1 MSGFQHILRQFHPL
15 RSLRAQ
21 ISLTMATV
29 VLSLSTIVS
38 YIAADIS
45 KQQIETSQGEMFAR
59 QAASTVDVLD
69 RSMFERYREIQI
81 AATLDD
87 IRSPG
92 VAVDHKRELL
102 SKLQTTFNAYAW
114 IGICDEKGIG
124 TVGTGKYL
132 EGKDLSKRP
141 WCTQGREKPFIG
153 DVHDALLLSKLLPNP
168 TGEMFYLLD
177 VAAPV
182 FDHSGVLQG
191 VLCGHIFWRW
201 AEEMLNSKRT
211 PDTDLILLSKDGMTL
226 AGPVKARTAF
236 SEIAPQTMRAIASGK
251 TSGYLIERWRDGKT
265 YLVGFAKGSGYRDYP
280 GLGWVTLF
288 RQDVTEAFEP
298 ARQIQQRILLAGA
311 LLGIFFAVLGW
322 VLAGRIARP
331 ILAITASAKKVSRG
345 ELTYT
350 PPVVRGDGEVA
361 QLSDAIHGM
370 VTNLTQEIAERKRA
384 EEGLRLA
391 GKVFENNTEA
401 IVITDA
407 GNRIILVNEAFTT
420 ITGYKP
426 DEVMGQNPRMFS
438 SGKQTSEFYKAFW
451 EQLLAEGYW
460 EGELWNKDKQGRIF
474 PEWVIVILVRDEA
487 GAVTHHIAI
496 YSDITERKQKE
507 ERIQYLANYDVLTG
521 LPNRNLL
528 SDRLS
533 QALSF
538 SKRIGKKVAVL
549 FIDLDHFKNINDTL
563 GHVVGDALL
572 EAVARRLQ
580 QCVRA
585 TDTIARQG
593 GDEFV
598 AIMPDLVHESEAALV
613 AEKII
618 VSMAEPFQIGGHR
631 LTITPSIGVSIFPED
646 SEKPTVLMRNA
657 DMAMYRAKESGR
669 NTFQFFT
676 PEMNRH
682 AQERLHLE
690 MYLRQAISRDELM
703 LHYQP
708 QVDAATGR
716 VISFEALLR
725 WNSAELGAVSP
736 ARFIPVAEETG
747 LILEI
752 GTWVLREACSQ
763 ARRWREAGYA
773 SLPVG
778 VNVSARQFRQADW
791 AETVQAC
798 IQESGIEPGYLELEL
813 TETMLMESGEHLIAT
828 MRRLRESG
836 VRLALDDFGVG
847 YSSLTRL
854 KQFPLDRLKID
865 QAFVRDIGKG
875 ADSDALVTAI
885 AAMGHA
891 MNLKVMAEGVETEAQ
906 LAFLRGLRCEEMQGY
921 YFGRPVPPQE
931 CEKFLRKAV

>member
-1 MSGFQHILRQFHPL
+1 
-15 RSLRAQ
+15 
-21 ISLTMATV
+21 
-29 VLSLSTIVS
+29 
-38 YIAADIS
+38 
-45 KQQIETSQGEMFAR
+45 
-59 QAASTVDVLD
+59 
-69 RSMFERYREIQI
+69 
-81 AATLDD
+81 
-87 IRSPG
+87 
-92 VAVDHKRELL
+92 
-102 SKLQTTFNAYAW
+102 
-114 IGICDEKGIG
+114 
-124 TVGTGKYL
+124 
-132 EGKDLSKRP
+132 
-141 WCTQGREKPFIG
+141 
-153 DVHDALLLSKLLPNP
+153 
-168 TGEMFYLLD
+168 MFYLLD

-182 FDHSGVLQG
+182 FDQAGALQG

-211 PDTDLILLSKDGMTL
+211 PNADLILLSKDGLTL
-226 AGPVKARTAF
+226 AGPVKARTPFADV
-236 SEIAPQTMRAIASGK
+236 APQTMQAISSGK
-251 TSGYLIERWRDGKT
+251 SSGYLIERWRDGKT
-265 YLVGFAKGSGYRDYP
+265 YLVGYAKGSGYRDYP

-288 RQDVTEAFEP
+288 RQDVDLAFAP
-298 ARQIQQRILLAGA
+298 ARQIQHRILAVGA
-311 LLGIFFAVLGW
+311 FLGLFFAVFGW
-322 VLAGRIARP
+322 MLAGRIARP
-331 ILAITASAKKVSRG
+331 IQAITASAKKVARG
-345 ELTYT
+345 ELAYA
-350 PPVVRGDGEVA
+350 PPEVRGDGEVA

-384 EEGLRLA
+384 EEGLKLA

-407 GNRIILVNEAFTT
+407 ENRIIMVNEAFTT
-420 ITGYKP
+420 ITGYQP
-426 DEVMGQNPRMFS
+426 EDVLGQNPRIFS
-438 SGKQTSEFYKAFW
+438 SGKQSKEFYRAFW
-451 EQLLAEGYW
+451 EQLLDEGYW
-460 EGELWNKDKQGRIF
+460 EGELWNKDKQGRVF
-474 PEWVIVILVRDEA
+474 PEWMIVLLVRDEV
-487 GAVTHHIAI
+487 GAPTHHIAI

-528 SDRLS
+528 NDRLV

-538 SKRIGKKVAVL
+538 SRSTGNKAAVL

-572 EAVARRLQ
+572 EEVAKRLQ
-580 QCVRA
+580 SCLRP

-598 AIMPDLVHESEAALV
+598 AIMPGIVRESDAAV
-613 AEKII
+613 AAENII
-618 VSMAEPFQIGGHR
+618 LAMDEPFRVEGNS
-631 LTITPSIGVSIFPED
+631 LTITPSIGVSIFPDD

-676 PEMNRH
+676 PEMNQQ

-690 MYLRQAISRDELM
+690 MYLRQAISRNELT

-708 QVDAATGR
+708 QVNAGTGET
-716 VISFEALLR
+716 ISFEALLR

-752 GTWVLREACSQ
+752 GAWVLREACQ
-763 ARRWREAGYA
+763 QLQRWREQGYA
-773 SLPVG
+773 LVPVG

-791 AETVQAC
+791 VETVQRSLSDASV
-798 IQESGIEPGYLELEL
+798 ESNYLELEL
-813 TETMLMESGEHLIAT
+813 TETMLMEFGTQVAET
-828 MRRLRESG
+828 MARLRQLG
-836 VRLALDDFGVG
+836 IRLALDDFGVG

-875 ADSDALVTAI
+875 ADSDALVSAI

-891 MNLKVMAEGVETEAQ
+891 LNLRVMAEGVETEAQ
-906 LAFLRGLRCEEMQGY
+906 LAYLRGLHCEEMQGY
-921 YFGRPVPPQE
+921 YFSRPIPAQE
-931 CEKFLRKAV
+931 CENFLRKAV